1 MESTDNK
8 SENYILQKIFSDE
21 NILEKVTEIFSLLE
35 KRESI
40 VLWENVL
47 FFTRWYKKMWFITE
61 SYLGDVEKQNI
72 IILFFW
78 KNIGIISKS
87 GE

>member
-40 VLWENVL
+40 VL
-47 FFTRWYKKMWFITE
+47 
-61 SYLGDVEKQNI
+61 
-72 IILFFW
+72 
-78 KNIGIISKS
+78 
-87 GE
+87 